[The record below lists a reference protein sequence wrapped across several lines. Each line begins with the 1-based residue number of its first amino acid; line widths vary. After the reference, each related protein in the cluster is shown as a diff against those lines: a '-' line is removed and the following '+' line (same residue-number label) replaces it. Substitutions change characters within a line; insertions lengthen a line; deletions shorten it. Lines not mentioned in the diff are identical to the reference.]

1 MNAFASTT
9 VPSAL
14 NIKEDD
20 SFVVLSSMM
29 KEVSLANGVNLECC
43 SVANS
48 KVLLNA
54 SFSSEPSNKVSNH
67 INCCSCLISLVR
79 NMIFCMCDDVSI
91 KKDKVVVGLLL
102 YHNYLKLKS
111 INSVKDTYHHFKH
124 LTSYDRSTSV
134 VNPEIWIFWMVCKD
148 TLSLMHVNTI
158 KHTTTLH
165 VPQFKDANAV
175 VVNETL
181 EDVNELIKCSLED
194 NYYGK

>member
-1 MNAFASTT
+1 MCCLKTCREIEAPSKECCGISSQCIKECTITMNAFASTT

-102 YHNYLKLKS
+102 CHNCLKLKS
-111 INSVKDTYHHFKH
+111 IDSDKDTRHNFKH
-124 LTSYDRSTSV
+124 LLSYDSIPSV
-134 VNPEIWIFWMVCKD
+134 LSSETWLFW
-148 TLSLMHVNTI
+148 T
-158 KHTTTLH
+158 
-165 VPQFKDANAV
+165 A
-175 VVNETL
+175 
-181 EDVNELIKCSLED
+181 
-194 NYYGK
+194 